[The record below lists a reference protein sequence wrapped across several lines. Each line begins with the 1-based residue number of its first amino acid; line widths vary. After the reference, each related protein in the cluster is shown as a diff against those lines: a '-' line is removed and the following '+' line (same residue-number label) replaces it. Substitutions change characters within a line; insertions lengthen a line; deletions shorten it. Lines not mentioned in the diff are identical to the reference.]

1 MAKKVKIK
9 FTKSPTGLFKLSH
22 HVNDVVGFPESQAK
36 ELVEGG
42 VAVYDL
48 PEKKSKDSESG
59 LDDDSI
65 EGSK

>member
-1 MAKKVKIK
+1 MAKKVKIR

-22 HVNDVVGFPESQAK
+22 HVNDVVDFPESQAK

-48 PEKKSKDSESG
+48 LQKKSKESESG
-59 LDDDSI
+59 LDGDSI